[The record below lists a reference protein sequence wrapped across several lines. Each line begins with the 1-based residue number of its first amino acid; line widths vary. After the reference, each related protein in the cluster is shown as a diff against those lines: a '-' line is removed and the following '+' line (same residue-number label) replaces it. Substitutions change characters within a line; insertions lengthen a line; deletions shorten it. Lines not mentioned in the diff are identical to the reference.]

1 MKAMSFEDL
10 CQGNSIRGVKISP
23 DGKLISFIKKDVDGE
38 QLVFFSC
45 DSLNRKKF
53 ICKRKFTN
61 IVGYLWSYST
71 KYILLISDPLNNGM
85 WNIHRY
91 NVYEN
96 KIDKEINIDNCQ
108 VKIYGID
115 KKVDSAVL
123 GINRRNPQ
131 FFDIYR
137 LDIENWKMELVYKN
151 DSYFRLIFDSKH
163 RVRLGCKMNTDG
175 SYYIDNIE
183 KKVTMTKIDTNDFF
197 GTFPLCITSDNQ
209 LLLRDSRNRDKSVIS
224 KMNLDNCKTNIL
236 AFSNRVDVDESFID
250 PVSGDIAAVAF
261 YYKRKFWKC
270 FNNETES
277 VFKLLQ
283 SFNAGDMS
291 IVSTSSDGNRWIVE
305 YSNSDYPLQYVLFE
319 KKEEKI
325 TLLLNEH
332 RDENKDLYVKKQAIV
347 TENSYEDKILCYLM
361 EPKTYQ
367 NKGLIVFLHGGP
379 WQRDT
384 CKFIYLHQWLV
395 SKGFYVLTIN
405 YRGSQGFGKTF
416 LNAAARDCV
425 KVLNEDI
432 VASTSNIIKEK
443 RLDIKNIA
451 IMGNSFGGYLA
462 QLGITERPD
471 FFTCG
476 ISIGG
481 VSNLGEGLKS
491 YPVYKGFQKDIF
503 KIYISSD
510 DSEKVCEQSPV
521 FKINCNTS
529 SLLLIHGIN
538 DPIVNYRESVEMI
551 QKMMTKDVNV
561 LGVLFSGE
569 GHSVK
574 KIENKICLYTIL
586 DKFLSYFLLQSYHSR
601 KMEIKNENIIIYGNL
616 KDILFIR

>member
-1 MKAMSFEDL
+1 ML
-10 CQGNSIRGVKISP
+10 
-23 DGKLISFIKKDVDGE
+23 
-38 QLVFFSC
+38 
-45 DSLNRKKF
+45 
-53 ICKRKFTN
+53 
-61 IVGYLWSYST
+61 
-71 KYILLISDPLNNGM
+71 
-85 WNIHRY
+85 
-91 NVYEN
+91 
-96 KIDKEINIDNCQ
+96 
-108 VKIYGID
+108 
-115 KKVDSAVL
+115 
-123 GINRRNPQ
+123 
-131 FFDIYR
+131 
-137 LDIENWKMELVYKN
+137 
-151 DSYFRLIFDSKH
+151 FRS
-163 RVRLGCKMNTDG
+163 
-175 SYYIDNIE
+175 
-183 KKVTMTKIDTNDFF
+183 
-197 GTFPLCITSDNQ
+197 
-209 LLLRDSRNRDKSVIS
+209 
-224 KMNLDNCKTNIL
+224 
-236 AFSNRVDVDESFID
+236 
-250 PVSGDIAAVAF
+250 
-261 YYKRKFWKC
+261 
-270 FNNETES
+270 
-277 VFKLLQ
+277 
-283 SFNAGDMS
+283 
-291 IVSTSSDGNRWIVE
+291 
-305 YSNSDYPLQYVLFE
+305 E

-416 LNAAARDCV
+416 LNAAARDWV